1 MSNITFEELGRDQ
14 AYGPPPIKVRLRG
27 DEVGLIAP
35 FRKSLR
41 DDESDPDILTW
52 VFRPFTQR
60 DVSLYWSGQDLR
72 DIAQRIDDLNHGSL
86 VQ

>member
-14 AYGPPPIKVRLRG
+14 AYGPPTIKVRLRG
-27 DEVGLIAP
+27 DEIGLIAT
-35 FRKSLR
+35 FAKGLR

-52 VFRPFTQR
+52 VFRPLTQK

-72 DIAQRIDDLNHGSL
+72 DIAQRVDDLNHGSL